1 MEDLRTIERQRLPL
15 LKSRVLLLR
24 VENSCSTLLQVLKK
38 YSSLLQVSG
47 TNWAELHLLASL
59 VRAPR
64 IVKDQIAMPEASRPT
79 SLVV

>member
-15 LKSRVLLLR
+15 LKSRVLLR
-24 VENSCSTLLQVLKK
+24 VANSCSTLLQVLKK

-64 IVKDQIAMPEASRPT
+64 IVKDLRIDYQ
-79 SLVV
+79 V